1 MKPQITGI
9 HHVAIKAK
17 GEAAFARLVSFY
29 HDILCLPILREWSLA
44 DGGRG
49 AMLDTGAGIL
59 ELFSNAPDERDAG
72 ALRHLALAVVDVDVC
87 IEAVRAA
94 GYTVTMEPTDICIP
108 SNPPYPARIAF
119 CIGPVG
125 EEVEFF
131 CEK

>member
-29 HDILCLPILREWSLA
+29 HDVLALPILREWDLA
-44 DGGRG
+44 DGGKG
-49 AMLDTGAGIL
+49 AMIDTGAGIL

-72 ALRHLALAVVDVDVC
+72 ALRHLALAVADVDVC

-94 GYTVTMEPTDICIP
+94 GYVVTMEPTVICIP
-108 SNPPYPARIAF
+108 SSPAFPARIAF